1 VSTQKIKLLF
11 TCPHGGEQDLDVLR
25 VENPACNEDEFITV
39 GETKTRELT
48 ESICNKIETMN
59 GQHPHMI
66 RASHRR
72 RYVDFNRKKECAF
85 EVSSL
90 AAEKAYLE
98 YHDDISQKIN
108 EMFSQNDNGLAFL
121 FDIHGFREKV
131 DEHGNPFDVIVGNDE
146 GNSIR
151 ALNKAD
157 PGAFWG
163 DNGLIPL
170 LKNKGYN
177 VLPRNLN
184 ERLAGHTLDGG
195 YTIQKYSSDE
205 LGRGLVAIQI
215 EVALSIREDDNRR
228 EEFAAEL
235 ADCIFNFVSPFRK

>member
-1 VSTQKIKLLF
+1 MTNINLLF
-11 TCPHGGEQDLDVLR
+11 TCPHGGEEYLDVPR
-25 VENPACNEDEFITV
+25 EENPSCNEDEFITV

-48 ESICNKIETMN
+48 ESIFKKIETMN
-59 GQHPHMI
+59 GQHPHIIM
-66 RASHRR
+66 ASYHRKF
-72 RYVDFNRKKECAF
+72 VDFNRKKECAF

-108 EMFSQNDNGLAFL
+108 EMFSQNENGLAFL
-121 FDIHGFREKV
+121 FDIHGFRKKV
-131 DEHGNPFDVIVGNDE
+131 DEDGNPFDVIVGNDQ

-170 LKNKGYN
+170 LKNKGFN

-195 YTIQKYSSDE
+195 YTIQKYSNDE

-215 EVALSIREDDNRR
+215 EVARFIREDDKRR
-228 EEFAAEL
+228 DEFAVEL
-235 ADCIFNFVSPFRK
+235 ADCIYNFVSPFIKE